1 MKGVL
6 IFGIVMVVL
15 AMLWRATLAKPT
27 DDAWQAELKDDIL
40 KTKLR

>member
-6 IFGIVMVVL
+6 ILGIFMVVL
-15 AMLWRATLAKPT
+15 AILWSATLAKPT
-27 DDAWQAELKDDIL
+27 DDAWLAELKDDIL